1 MLGFVILR
9 EVDMGELAMKEIYH
23 HVDAE
28 DLEKYSIGT
37 SSPAESAQIEEHLLT
52 CECCQDRLRE
62 TDDYVRAVEMA
73 SQQLRRAEKVT
84 ERRAWRFPAWFP
96 PLVAV
101 ACGLLLVVAA
111 LRLVRPPGPVVA
123 VALSAQRSNG
133 GGTGAAAGQRLVLH
147 PDLNGL
153 AESSSYRLEI
163 VDQTGR
169 AVWQGML
176 GRTRA
181 GVATPGFGA
190 GQYFV
195 RVYLPA
201 GELLREYGLRIQ

>member
-9 EVDMGELAMKEIYH
+9 ECDMGELEMREIDH
-23 HVDAE
+23 HVDVE
-28 DLEKYSIGT
+28 DLERYSIGI

-52 CECCQDRLRE
+52 CECCQARLRE
-62 TDDYVRAVEMA
+62 TDDYVLAVEMA
-73 SQQLRRAEKVT
+73 SRQVRRDEEAT

-101 ACGLLLVVAA
+101 ACGLLLAVVAF
-111 LRLVRPPGPVVA
+111 RLVRPPGPVVA
-123 VALSAQRSNG
+123 VSLSAQRSNG
-133 GGTGAAAGQRLVLH
+133 AGTGAAAGRQLILH
-147 PDLNGL
+147 PDLTGL
-153 AESSSYRLEI
+153 AESSSYRLAI

-169 AVWQGML
+169 AVRQGTL
-176 GRTRA
+176 GRMEA
-181 GVATPGFGA
+181 GVAIPGLVA

-201 GELLREYGLRIQ
+201 GELLREYGLQIQ